1 MRIYT
6 ARLQTFFLVQYRP
19 QVVTL
24 DSVWNPIS
32 VCWKNTKSLHI
43 VQDFQGHWLVRI
55 FDYIISDEV
64 KVYPV
69 VYRAKRGIKRY
80 MTSVL
85 LCIFT
90 GRRVTV
96 NREHRLH
103 SYYLWYQH
111 VVVVTCRSAVCDAE
125 HSLKSVISISKH
137 LTLEWWLLAGG
148 NPCCLSSLQA
158 RKMTEL
164 LSDMYSTASS
174 QWARSH
180 YTWLLLSFLAIYPN
194 YTGLW
199 STWTWWTC
207 MVCITKP
214 LYTDASKQTERAASG
229 VRECNFKSGRAQ
241 QVRRFKTMFQC
252 LDWIGGIK
260 CNWKWKNIFFNN
272 AMIKRY
278 WVLLNQ
284 YRHSIQLFIQCRV
297 DILLTYSLSR
307 SMQLVRC
314 L

>member
-1 MRIYT
+1 MMI
-6 ARLQTFFLVQYRP
+6 
-19 QVVTL
+19 
-24 DSVWNPIS
+24 
-32 VCWKNTKSLHI
+32 
-43 VQDFQGHWLVRI
+43 
-55 FDYIISDEV
+55 
-64 KVYPV
+64 
-69 VYRAKRGIKRY
+69 
-80 MTSVL
+80 
-85 LCIFT
+85 
-90 GRRVTV
+90 
-96 NREHRLH
+96 
-103 SYYLWYQH
+103 
-111 VVVVTCRSAVCDAE
+111 TCRW
-125 HSLKSVISISKH
+125 K
-137 LTLEWWLLAGG
+137 
-148 NPCCLSSLQA
+148 PCCLSSLQA

-241 QVRRFKTMFQC
+241 QVRRFKTMF
-252 LDWIGGIK
+252 
-260 CNWKWKNIFFNN
+260 